1 MRIDQFLW
9 YVRIFK
15 SRNIASN
22 SCKKGVVKINGQAA
36 KPSKETYVGDIISVR
51 KNQIWY
57 TFTITDFPK
66 SRVSAKWVS
75 LYAPEKT
82 SADAFEVQNMQ
93 RLATDGKREKGTGR
107 PTKKERRK
115 IDEIQSGDTKEE

>member
-22 SCKKGVVKINGQAA
+22 YCKKGFVKINSQTA
-36 KPSKETYVGDIISVR
+36 KPSKDPYVGDIISVR

-57 TFTITDFPK
+57 TFIIIDFPK
-66 SRVSAKWVS
+66 NRVSAKWVS
-75 LYAPEKT
+75 IYIQPTT
-82 SADAFEVQNMQ
+82 SKDEFKIQNLQ
-93 RLATDGKREKGTGR
+93 QLAKDGKRKKGTGR

-115 IDEIQSGDTKEE
+115 IDEIQSWDSKEE

>member
-22 SCKKGVVKINGQAA
+22 YCKKGFVKINSQTV
-36 KPSKETYVGDIISVR
+36 KPSKDPYVEDIISVR

-57 TFTITDFPK
+57 TFTIIDFPK

-75 LYAPEKT
+75 LYIKEMT
-82 SADAFEVQNMQ
+82 STDEFKVQNLQ
-93 RLATDGKREKGTGR
+93 QLVKDGKRKKGSGR

-115 IDEIQSGDTKEE
+115 IDEIQNRDTKEE

>member
-22 SCKKGVVKINGQAA
+22 YCKKGFVKINSQTA
-36 KPSKETYVGDIISVR
+36 KPSKDPYVGDIISVR

-57 TFTITDFPK
+57 TFIIIDFPK
-66 SRVSAKWVS
+66 NRVSAKWVS
-75 LYAPEKT
+75 VYIQQTT
-82 SADAFEVQNMQ
+82 STDEFKVQNLQ
-93 RLATDGKREKGTGR
+93 QLAKDEKRKKGTGR

-115 IDEIQSGDTKEE
+115 IDEIQSWDSKEE

>member
-1 MRIDQFLW
+1 MRIDQLLW

-22 SCKKGVVKINGQAA
+22 SCKKGVVKINGQSV
-36 KPSKETYVGDIISVR
+36 KPSKEPYVGDIISVR

-57 TFTITDFPK
+57 TFTLIDFPER
-66 SRVSAKWVS
+66 RVSAKWVS
-75 LYAPEKT
+75 LYVQEKNN
-82 SADAFEVQNMQ
+82 ADAFEVQNLQ
-93 RLATDGKREKGTGR
+93 RLAKDGKREKGTGR

-115 IDEIQSGDTKEE
+115 IDEIQTRGRNED

>member
-22 SCKKGVVKINGQAA
+22 YCKKGFVKINSQTA
-36 KPSKETYVGDIISVR
+36 KPSKDPYVGDIISVR

-57 TFTITDFPK
+57 TFIIIDFPK
-66 SRVSAKWVS
+66 NRVSAKWVS
-75 LYAPEKT
+75 VYIQQTT
-82 SADAFEVQNMQ
+82 STDEFKVQNLQ
-93 RLATDGKREKGTGR
+93 QLAKDEKRKKGTGR

-115 IDEIQSGDTKEE
+115 IDEIQSRDTKEE